1 MEMTK
6 TEKGAVLRLSRS
18 ECADAGLSFES
29 FGKND
34 AATERFLAAALT
46 MLRERGF
53 ISSTSDT
60 LDINVAE
67 DGDGLTVSLS
77 FRSSRPNV
85 CVVRFDLPEELEAA
99 LHEIPQDRTDRCSL
113 WSCGEG
119 YALIAEGKSLRR
131 SQDDLITAAKI
142 REHGKLLS
150 CSPFELI

>member
-6 TEKGAVLRLSRS
+6 TDKGAVLRLSRR

-46 MLRERGF
+46 ILRERGF
-53 ISSTSDT
+53 LDSTSDT
-60 LDINVAE
+60 LDIDVAE
-67 DGDGLTVSLS
+67 DEDGLTISLS
-77 FRSSRPNV
+77 FRSSRENV

-99 LHEIPQDRTDRCSL
+99 LHEIPQECMDRCSL
-113 WSCGEG
+113 WTCGEG
-119 YALIAEGKSLRR
+119 YALIAEGKSAPR
-131 SQDDLITAAKI
+131 SQQDRIIAAKI
-142 REHGKLLS
+142 REHEKLLS